1 MKQRHSEIIEIVSQ
15 RKKIEVN
22 ELAQI
27 LNTTPVTIRKDLTYL
42 QDKGILRRERG
53 FALLNSPDDIN
64 YRMAFHFENKKK
76 IAEYAAKL
84 VSDGETIILESGSA
98 CALFAEEVAY
108 THKNVTFITNSAYIA
123 NYINSNNNNQIILL
137 GGFYNKSHQAVI
149 GPMTKEYI
157 KDFYVDKIF
166 VGIDG
171 YSKQMGFTGNDI
183 MRADTIQAMTKSA
196 EKVIILS
203 ESSKFEKSTAIL
215 YLKEEQVYQVIT
227 DKNIDNDIKEYL
239 ESKNIIVS
247 TV

>member
-137 GGFYNKSHQAVI
+137 GGFYSKSHQAVI
-149 GPMTKEYI
+149 GPMTKECI

>member
-203 ESSKFEKSTAIL
+203 ESSKFEKSTAIP
-215 YLKEEQVYQVIT
+215 YLKEKQVYQVIT

>member
-84 VSDGETIILESGSA
+84 VSDGEIIILESGST